1 MMTCNKH
8 WAGFFRLTVA
18 LTAFAL
24 LAGCAAKSDPTPMPV
39 LSEPAYEE
47 PEPMDNPGSLFTP
60 NTAEFLYD
68 DNRAHRVGDIV
79 MVVVSEVTDASQK
92 AETTTDRTSDNQYG
106 ITSLPGTDTLVGGA
120 LDTVGLQP
128 GLSIESNNAN
138 EFEGTGETTRES
150 ELSATVASRI
160 VRMLPGRVMQVEGAR
175 RVRVNNETQILVV
188 RGLVR
193 TRDIRADNSV
203 PSSYLAE
210 AQIELYGE
218 GVLSDK
224 QRPGWLT
231 RILDNVWPF

>member
-1 MMTCNKH
+1 
-8 WAGFFRLTVA
+8 
-18 LTAFAL
+18 
-24 LAGCAAKSDPTPMPV
+24 
-39 LSEPAYEE
+39 
-47 PEPMDNPGSLFTP
+47 MDNPGSLFTP

-92 AETTTDRTSDNQYG
+92 AETKTDRSTQNQYG
-106 ITSLPGTDTLVGGA
+106 ITALPGTDTLVGGA
-120 LDTVGLQP
+120 LETAGLEP
-128 GLSIESNNAN
+128 GLSFESDNDN

-150 ELSATVASRI
+150 ELTATVASRI

-218 GVLSDK
+218 GVLADK

>member
-1 MMTCNKH
+1 MRRFIERIAIVPM
-8 WAGFFRLTVA
+8 ALVA
-18 LTAFAL
+18 LTAL
-24 LAGCAAKSDPTPMPV
+24 VLGGCVARNEPTPMPI
-39 LSEPAYEE
+39 LTEPAYEE

-60 NTAEFLYD
+60 NTAEFLYE
-68 DNRAHRVGDIV
+68 DNRANRVGDIV

-92 AETTTDRTSDNQYG
+92 AETKTDRTSKNQYG
-106 ITSLPGTDTLVGGA
+106 ITAVPDRGTLVGGA
-120 LDTVGLQP
+120 MESLGLTP
-128 GLSIESNNAN
+128 SLSFESDNDN
-138 EFEGTGETTRES
+138 EFEGTGETTRNS
-150 ELSATVASRI
+150 ELTATVASRV

-193 TRDIRADNSV
+193 MRDIQADNSI

-218 GVLSDK
+218 GVLTDK